1 MVVGTKGFIAWFE
14 ALIYNK
20 IRNACKNI
28 YVKISVHTIGILL
41 MVVGI
46 YFLIITMPSLASI
59 AGLLL
64 IIIGLVIFVIPLGV
78 E

>member
-1 MVVGTKGFIAWFE
+1 MVVGIKGFIAWFE
-14 ALIYNK
+14 ALVYRK
-20 IRNACKNI
+20 LRNACKNI

-46 YFLIITMPSLASI
+46 YFLITTLPSLTSI
-59 AGLLL
+59 AGLFL
-64 IIIGLVIFVIPLGV
+64 IVIGLVIFVIPLGV

>member
-1 MVVGTKGFIAWFE
+1 MVVGTKGFISWFE

-20 IRNACKNI
+20 IRDACKNI

-46 YFLIITMPSLASI
+46 YFLITTMPSLASI
-59 AGLLL
+59 TGLFL
-64 IIIGLVIFVIPLGV
+64 IIIGLVIFVIPLGL